1 MASGYSLRPRPWP
14 LLAGALFC
22 AAGIALGQWQ
32 AGRAAEKRA
41 LAAQLAEARRAPP
54 IELSPSAHAPEL
66 VHRRVG
72 VRGTFD
78 TRLTMFLDNKLRG
91 GRPGYEVVTP
101 MRLARSD
108 VYVLVNRGWVAAPA
122 RRDVL
127 PDVPAPSG
135 ELRIE
140 GLALERFP
148 HAFEMGQKPEGPLR
162 QNVTVEDFVAAT
174 GLPVKTVVVEQETD
188 TSDGLAR
195 EWPAP
200 DTGVEKHESYA
211 LQWYS
216 LATLAAAMGLYFSF
230 RRA

>member
-1 MASGYSLRPRPWP
+1 MP

-32 AGRAAEKRA
+32 AGRAAEKKA
-41 LAAQLAEARRAPP
+41 LAAELAEARRAPP
-54 IELSPSAHAPEL
+54 VELSPSAHDPEL

-72 VRGTFD
+72 VRGTFEPRF
-78 TRLTMFLDNKLRG
+78 TIFLDNKLRA

-108 VYVLVNRGWVAAPA
+108 VYVLVNRGWVAAPP

-127 PDVPAPSG
+127 PDAPPPSG

-140 GLALERFP
+140 GLALARFP
-148 HAFEMGQKPEGPLR
+148 HAFELGRKPDGRLR
-162 QNVTVEDFVAAT
+162 QNVTVEDFVAGT
-174 GLPVKTVVVEQETD
+174 GLPAKTVVVEQETD
-188 TSDGLAR
+188 TNDGLVR
-195 EWPAP
+195 DWPAA
-200 DTGVEKHESYA
+200 DLGIEKNESYA

-216 LATLAAAMGLYFSF
+216 LAALAAVLGLHFSF